1 MRPKQAIMSISPD
14 EENVSLLLREPLIDP
29 EAQLITGIPVL
40 ATNAEVDQVLI
51 NERNKEDKDNDHLF
65 GIVLNVMY
73 TAFCVWGLSEILVCQ
88 WNSRYDGLDLGEN
101 NKNPLIRLFKE

>member
-1 MRPKQAIMSISPD
+1 MALMQP
-14 EENVSLLLREPLIDP
+14 
-29 EAQLITGIPVL
+29 IPC
-40 ATNAEVDQVLI
+40 
-51 NERNKEDKDNDHLF
+51 KEDKDNDHLF

-101 NKNPLIRLFKE
+101 NKNPHCQTIYLSCLGAVHTRMTIIRLAILTHS